1 MEVSKRTTT
10 RIGHLSPLTKNK
22 KKKTKKIP
30 PYDRKFVVQQ
40 YFISLKVHYDSKP
53 VTFVA

>member
-1 MEVSKRTTT
+1 MEGSKRNTTH
-10 RIGHLSPLTKNK
+10 IVHLSPLTKNK

-40 YFISLKVHYDSKP
+40 YAVSL
-53 VTFVA
+53 